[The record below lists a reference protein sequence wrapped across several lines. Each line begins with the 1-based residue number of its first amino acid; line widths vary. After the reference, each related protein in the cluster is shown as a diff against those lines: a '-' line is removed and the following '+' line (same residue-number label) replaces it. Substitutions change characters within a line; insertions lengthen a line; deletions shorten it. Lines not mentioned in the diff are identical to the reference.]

1 MRGRKCYKNIAC
13 TQILSS
19 FKYNNDINNNNKS
32 CIDVYE
38 GLTTPF
44 PCAGGVVK
52 TWGRVSYFF
61 SEARLCP
68 YVTMNATNR
77 EGEVVDLTVVVAVVQ
92 SLMGFYQNPL

>member
-38 GLTTPF
+38 GLTIF
-44 PCAGGVVK
+44 PCAG
-52 TWGRVSYFF
+52 VSSQCLGTRFLFF
-61 SEARLCP
+61 SETRLCP
-68 YVTMNATNR
+68 YVTMNATNQ
-77 EGEVVDLTVVVAVVQ
+77 EGEVVDLTVVAAVVQ